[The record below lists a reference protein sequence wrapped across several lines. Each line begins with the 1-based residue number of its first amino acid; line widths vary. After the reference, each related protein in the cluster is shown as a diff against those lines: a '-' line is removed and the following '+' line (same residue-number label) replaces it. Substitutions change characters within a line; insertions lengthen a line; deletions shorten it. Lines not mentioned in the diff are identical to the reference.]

1 VRQFRIPRD
10 WNKVNL
16 LIERNFQAQAGYKVP
31 LFDIRVPTNMSSNET
46 DPENS
51 SIIQLQ
57 KSSGNN
63 EDTGQKVEAKDTTM
77 QLLAKMLGEHTQ
89 MEVDIVTT

>member
-1 VRQFRIPRD
+1 
-10 WNKVNL
+10 
-16 LIERNFQAQAGYKVP
+16 
-31 LFDIRVPTNMSSNET
+31 MSSNET
-46 DPENS
+46 DPENP

-63 EDTGQKVEAKDTTM
+63 EDAGQKVETKDTTM
-77 QLLAKMLGEHTQ
+77 QLLAKMLGDHTQ